1 MGDPSC
7 VRVAVRVRPQ
17 SEREKVEN
25 SHICTNVLQKEAQ
38 VTIGGE
44 RSFTFDYAFDIGTHQ
59 QKVYDD
65 CVKNLIEGT
74 FEGFNATVLAYGQ
87 TGSGKTYT
95 MGTAFDMMD
104 VMNEIDVGI
113 VPRAIRHLFSG
124 MDSRKQQA
132 LEQGFVEP
140 CFDIVAQF
148 VELYNEDIID
158 LLSHERS
165 PIGLRIHEDA
175 KGEIFLNGVTRV
187 TVTSPSQTL
196 EVLKNGALN
205 RKTASTNM
213 NEQSSRSHA
222 IFTVIIKQQ
231 RTVIVKPCFDPQAVI
246 EQGDEASGLEEP
258 PATELELLS
267 AKFHFVDLA
276 GSERLKRTGA
286 TGDRIKEG
294 ININFGLLAL
304 GNVIC
309 ALTTPTTSD
318 KVIHIPYRDSK
329 LTRLLQ
335 DSLGGN
341 SRTLMIACISP
352 SDCDYVET
360 LNTLKYANRA
370 KDIKNKVV
378 ANQDKSSKLIGR
390 LRSRIAELEAELL
403 DFKQGRI
410 TVSDGVESFNDQY
423 RENVL
428 LQADVNQLRIRIK
441 ALQETVEMLRAR
453 NVQLLAEKDEVCTR
467 MRNLKAQNQQPFIES
482 ITNETGEQEGDA
494 FGSTVR
500 VYLDELES
508 LRCALMESHATNEQ
522 LHQQMNRWKAM
533 ATNNIPRMSVDRL
546 ANCAAIINDSSGNN
560 TESVVTSTPTF
571 SLIQE
576 AKADIKRMKQSITE
590 SSPEEEKTNQDE
602 TKINTDGVV
611 KSSMIM
617 DDFDVND
624 MEELKDEDDEDIEV
638 ENEAETEC
646 FKLRDDLADLQAEI
660 SIKERLVI
668 ELEQSERRL
677 AEKKLAELSLRINE
691 MEVERDRVLAEM
703 ASKHSQKVVD
713 TEQVRKIREDYE
725 KKLTTMRDE
734 FRKLQ
739 SVEREHRRMQAKQVA
754 EQQQL
759 LRLRNELN
767 ELKKTKVQLMQRI
780 KEEARR
786 AKAIELTN
794 MKKLAGLEKESRKK
808 DNLIQKLQNKDR
820 QREDFLKRSADEV
833 NRLRQQVRQR
843 TAYDRKTERSGTQ
856 RSMRS
861 TQLRHGRGTVP
872 LTKLEVN
879 KAKAKWMAIEK
890 NIRRRISQRQAI
902 TKMEEELEKIVAEKR
917 ILAEEIQRLEQQ
929 FIKAKDLAE
938 RDLIG
943 EHIDGCY
950 AKMRYVQEQFTELRN
965 TIAGIDNE
973 NTKVQMFVLY
983 PFLLPH
989 PVKQTMK
996 S

>member
-1 MGDPSC
+1 MSDPSC

-25 SHICTNVLQKEAQ
+25 SHVCTNVLQKEAQ

-44 RSFTFDYAFDIGTHQ
+44 RSFTFDHAFDIGTHQ
-59 QKVYDD
+59 QKIYDD

-158 LLSHERS
+158 LLSHER
-165 PIGLRIHEDA
+165 PPTGLRIHEDA

-231 RTVIVKPCFDPQAVI
+231 RTVIVKPCFDLQAVA
-246 EQGDEASGLEEP
+246 EQSDDVSASEEP

-309 ALTTPTTSD
+309 ALTTPTTPD
-318 KVIHIPYRDSK
+318 KVVHIPYRDSK

-370 KDIKNKVV
+370 KDIKNKVI
-378 ANQDKSSKLIGR
+378 ANQDKSSKLIGC

-428 LQADVNQLRIRIK
+428 LQADVSQLRIRVK

-453 NVQLLAEKDEVCTR
+453 NVQLLAEKDEIHSR
-467 MRNLKAQNQQPFIES
+467 MRFPENQNRQVCIES
-482 ITNETGEQEGDA
+482 TSNEGGKQEDDA
-494 FGSTVR
+494 FGNSVR

-522 LHQQMNRWKAM
+522 LHQQVNRLKAM
-533 ATNNIPRMSVDRL
+533 AANNTPRMPVDYL
-546 ANCAAIINDSSGNN
+546 ANCADIINGSSGNDA
-560 TESVVTSTPTF
+560 ERVITSTPSS

-590 SSPEEEKTNQDE
+590 SSHEEEKLNHDE
-602 TKINTDGVV
+602 MKINAGGVM
-611 KSSMIM
+611 KSIMVM
-617 DDFDVND
+617 DDFEMDD
-624 MEELKDEDDEDIEV
+624 EELKDEDDDDIEV

-703 ASKHSQKVVD
+703 ASKHSQKVID
-713 TEQVRKIREDYE
+713 AEQVRKIRENYE
-725 KKLTTMRDE
+725 KKLTAMRDE

-759 LRLRNELN
+759 LRLRTELN

-786 AKAIELTN
+786 AKAIELAN

-808 DNLIQKLQNKDR
+808 DNLIQKLRNKDR
-820 QREDFLKRSADEV
+820 QREDFLKRSSDEV
-833 NRLRQQVRQR
+833 NRLRQQARQLS
-843 TAYDRKTERSGTQ
+843 AYDRKTERSGIQ
-856 RSMRS
+856 RSMRPAP
-861 TQLRHGRGTVP
+861 LRYGRGAVP

-902 TKMEEELEKIVAEKR
+902 TKMEDELEKTVAEKR
-917 ILAEEIQRLEQQ
+917 VLAEEIQRLEQQ

-965 TIAGIDNE
+965 TIVGIDSEKIN
-973 NTKVQMFVLY
+973 
-983 PFLLPH
+983 
-989 PVKQTMK
+989 
-996 S
+996 

>member
-1 MGDPSC
+1 
-7 VRVAVRVRPQ
+7 
-17 SEREKVEN
+17 
-25 SHICTNVLQKEAQ
+25 
-38 VTIGGE
+38 
-44 RSFTFDYAFDIGTHQ
+44 
-59 QKVYDD
+59 
-65 CVKNLIEGT
+65 
-74 FEGFNATVLAYGQ
+74 
-87 TGSGKTYT
+87 

-104 VMNEIDVGI
+104 VMSEIDVGI

-124 MDSRKQQA
+124 MDNRKQQA

-165 PIGLRIHEDA
+165 PTGLRIHEDA

-231 RTVIVKPCFDPQAVI
+231 RTVIVKPCFDPQTVA
-246 EQGDEASGLEEP
+246 EQGDEASASEEP

-318 KVIHIPYRDSK
+318 KAVHIPYRDSK

-352 SDCDYVET
+352 SDCDYIET

-428 LQADVNQLRIRIK
+428 LQVWQLIINQWNTQIKKRCELLLQADVSQLRIRIK

-453 NVQLLAEKDEVCTR
+453 NVQLLAEKDEVYAR
-467 MRNLKAQNQQPFIES
+467 MHISKSHDQQASIEVN
-482 ITNETGEQEGDA
+482 TNEGEQEGDA

-533 ATNNIPRMSVDRL
+533 VANNTLRMPVDCL
-546 ANCAAIINDSSGNN
+546 ANCAAVINDLSGNN
-560 TESVVTSTPTF
+560 AENVVTPTPTF

-576 AKADIKRMKQSITE
+576 AKADIRRMKQSITE
-590 SSPEEEKTNQDE
+590 NSPEEDKINQDE
-602 TKINTDGVV
+602 TKINADDMM
-611 KSSMIM
+611 KSSLVI
-617 DDFDVND
+617 DDFDVD
-624 MEELKDEDDEDIEV
+624 DGEELKDEDDEDIEV

-677 AEKKLAELSLRINE
+677 AEKKLAELSLRISE

-713 TEQVRKIREDYE
+713 AEQVRKIREDYE

-820 QREDFLKRSADEV
+820 QREDFLKRSADE
-833 NRLRQQVRQR
+833 RS
-843 TAYDRKTERSGTQ
+843 ACDRKNERNGTQ
-856 RSMRS
+856 RSIRS
-861 TQLRHGRGTVP
+861 APLRHGRGTVP

-879 KAKAKWMAIEK
+879 RAKAKWMAIEK

-902 TKMEEELEKIVAEKR
+902 TKMEDELEKIVAEKR
-917 ILAEEIQRLEQQ
+917 VLAEEIQRLEQQ

-973 NTKVQMFVLY
+973 NTKVS
-983 PFLLPH
+983 LLLSSLTLP
-989 PVKQTMK
+989 KYFNMISKRGICK

>member
-1 MGDPSC
+1 MGDPNC

-113 VPRAIRHLFSG
+113 IPRAIRHLFSG
-124 MDSRKQQA
+124 MDFRKQQA

-165 PIGLRIHEDA
+165 PAGLRIHEDA

-222 IFTVIIKQQ
+222 IFTMIIKQQ
-231 RTVIVKPCFDPQAVI
+231 RTVIVKPCFNPQVAA
-246 EQGDEASGLEEP
+246 EQSDEASASEGS
-258 PATELELLS
+258 PATELELLN

-318 KVIHIPYRDSK
+318 KVVHIPYRDSK

-370 KDIKNKVV
+370 KDIKNKIV

-410 TVSDGVESFNDQY
+410 TVSEGIESFNDQY

-428 LQADVNQLRIRIK
+428 LQADVSQLRIRVK

-453 NVQLLAEKDEVCTR
+453 NVQLLAEKDEVCAR
-467 MRNLKAQNQQPFIES
+467 MHISESQNQHVFIGKQS
-482 ITNETGEQEGDA
+482 TRIKRGEHEGDA
-494 FGSTVR
+494 FGATVR

-522 LHQQMNRWKAM
+522 LHQQVNRWKAM
-533 ATNNIPRMSVDRL
+533 VANNTTRMALDHPTNH
-546 ANCAAIINDSSGNN
+546 AAIINDSSNN
-560 TESVVTSTPTF
+560 NAERVLISTPTF

-576 AKADIKRMKQSITE
+576 AKADIKRMKQNITE
-590 SSPEEEKTNQDE
+590 SSLEEEKTNHDDN
-602 TKINTDGVV
+602 IL
-611 KSSMIM
+611 KSSMMM
-617 DDFDVND
+617 DDFDVD
-624 MEELKDEDDEDIEV
+624 DVEEVRDEDDEDIEI

-646 FKLRDDLADLQAEI
+646 FKLRDDLADLQTEI
-660 SIKERLVI
+660 SIKERLVS

-713 TEQVRKIREDYE
+713 AEQVRRIREDYE
-725 KKLTTMRDE
+725 KKLTAMRDE

-786 AKAIELTN
+786 AKAIELAN

-820 QREDFLKRSADEV
+820 QREDFLKRSADEHS
-833 NRLRQQVRQR
+833 
-843 TAYDRKTERSGTQ
+843 TYDRKSERNGTQ

-861 TQLRHGRGTVP
+861 APLRHERGIVP

-879 KAKAKWMAIEK
+879 KAKTKWMTIEK

-902 TKMEEELEKIVAEKR
+902 TKMEDELEKIVAEKR

-929 FIKAKDLAE
+929 FIKANDLAE

-973 NTKVQMFVLY
+973 NIKVNLFY
-983 PFLLPH
+983 
-989 PVKQTMK
+989 K
-996 S
+996 SFTS

>member
-7 VRVAVRVRPQ
+7 VRVAIRVRPQ

-25 SHICTNVLQKEAQ
+25 SHICTNVFQKEAQ
-38 VTIGGE
+38 ITIGGE
-44 RSFTFDYAFDIGTHQ
+44 RSFTFDYAFDIGTQQ
-59 QKVYDD
+59 QKVYDE

-104 VMNEIDVGI
+104 IMNEIDVGI

-124 MDSRKQQA
+124 MDLRKQQA
-132 LEQGFVEP
+132 LEHGFVEP

-165 PIGLRIHEDA
+165 PAGLRIHEDA

-231 RTVIVKPCFDPQAVI
+231 RAVIVKPCLDFQTTV
-246 EQGDEASGLEEP
+246 EQSDRASASEESP
-258 PATELELLS
+258 VTELELLS

-309 ALTTPTTSD
+309 ALTTHATPD
-318 KVIHIPYRDSK
+318 KVVHVPYRDSK

-352 SDCDYVET
+352 SDCDYIET

-410 TVSDGVESFNDQY
+410 TISDGIESFNDQY

-428 LQADVNQLRIRIK
+428 LQADVSQLRIRIK

-453 NVQLLAEKDEVCTR
+453 NVQLLAENDELCTR
-467 MRNLKAQNQQPFIES
+467 MRISYNQNQHVFIES
-482 ITNETGEQEGDA
+482 NINETGEQERDA

-500 VYLDELES
+500 LYLDELES

-522 LHQQMNRWKAM
+522 LHQQMNRWKTM
-533 ATNNIPRMSVDRL
+533 AANNTSKMPVDYL

-560 TESVVTSTPTF
+560 GEKVTTPTPTF

-576 AKADIKRMKQSITE
+576 AKADIKRMKQSIIE
-590 SSPEEEKTNQDE
+590 SSLEEDKTNHDE
-602 TKINTDGVV
+602 KKINMDNVM
-611 KSSMIM
+611 KSSVVI
-617 DDFDVND
+617 DDFDVD
-624 MEELKDEDDEDIEV
+624 DIEELKDEDDEDIEI

-646 FKLRDDLADLQAEI
+646 FKLRDDLVDLQAEI
-660 SIKERLVI
+660 SIKERLVS

-677 AEKKLAELSLRINE
+677 AE
-691 MEVERDRVLAEM
+691 V
-703 ASKHSQKVVD
+703 
-713 TEQVRKIREDYE
+713 
-725 KKLTTMRDE
+725 
-734 FRKLQ
+734 
-739 SVEREHRRMQAKQVA
+739 
-754 EQQQL
+754 
-759 LRLRNELN
+759 
-767 ELKKTKVQLMQRI
+767 
-780 KEEARR
+780 
-786 AKAIELTN
+786 
-794 MKKLAGLEKESRKK
+794 
-808 DNLIQKLQNKDR
+808 
-820 QREDFLKRSADEV
+820 
-833 NRLRQQVRQR
+833 
-843 TAYDRKTERSGTQ
+843 
-856 RSMRS
+856 
-861 TQLRHGRGTVP
+861 
-872 LTKLEVN
+872 
-879 KAKAKWMAIEK
+879 
-890 NIRRRISQRQAI
+890 
-902 TKMEEELEKIVAEKR
+902 
-917 ILAEEIQRLEQQ
+917 
-929 FIKAKDLAE
+929 
-938 RDLIG
+938 
-943 EHIDGCY
+943 
-950 AKMRYVQEQFTELRN
+950 
-965 TIAGIDNE
+965 
-973 NTKVQMFVLY
+973 
-983 PFLLPH
+983 
-989 PVKQTMK
+989 
-996 S
+996 